1 MGADYLSFNAG
12 KSLPRGQAVV
22 RVNAIPRVLSDLNII
37 GIDK

>member
-22 RVNAIPRVLSDLNII
+22 QVKCNPQGFVRLGYHSLK
-37 GIDK
+37 G